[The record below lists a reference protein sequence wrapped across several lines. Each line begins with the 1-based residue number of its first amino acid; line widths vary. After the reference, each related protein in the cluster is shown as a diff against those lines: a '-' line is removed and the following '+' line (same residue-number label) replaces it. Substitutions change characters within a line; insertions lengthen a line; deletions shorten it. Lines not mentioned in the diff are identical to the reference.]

1 MNGLIG
7 RLLLTRLVAA
17 LATLWF
23 VATAVFVITSLLP
36 GDVAQELLGQSATP
50 EAVAGLRKA
59 LGLDV
64 PPFQRYLS
72 WLGHLVMGD
81 PGKSLVNGVPVAS
94 LIGSRL
100 GNSLLLAGVTALVAI
115 PVALALGIT
124 AAVARGS
131 TYDRIVGAGTI
142 LVVSVPEFLVASVAV
157 LIFAVH
163 LKWVPA
169 LSQLGRIDGILDMV
183 RVFALPVFT
192 LTCVIV
198 AQMARMTRAALID
211 ALSSSY
217 VEMAILKGASRAR
230 IVLHHALP
238 NAIGPIANAIAFSL
252 SFLLG
257 GVIIVE
263 TIFNYPGIAKLMV
276 DGVATR
282 DLPLVQA
289 TAMLFCGAYLILV
302 TLADIAAIVANP
314 RLRHQ

>member
-23 VATAVFVITSLLP
+23 VATAVFVITNLLP

-81 PGKSLVNGVPVAS
+81 PGKSLVNGVPVAT

-115 PVALALGIT
+115 PIALALGIT

-131 TYDRIVGAGTI
+131 IYDRIVGAGTI

-169 LSQLGRIDGILDMV
+169 LSQLGRIDGMLDMI

-314 RLRHQ
+314 CLRHQ